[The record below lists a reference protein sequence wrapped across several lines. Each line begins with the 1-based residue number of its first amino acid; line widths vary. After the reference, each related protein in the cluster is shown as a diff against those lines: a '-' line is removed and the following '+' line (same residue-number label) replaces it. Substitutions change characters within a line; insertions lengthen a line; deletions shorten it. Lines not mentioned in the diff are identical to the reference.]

1 MLKCLYLVF
10 FKFSPSFLL
19 EGGDHGLRCNFFFF
33 ENINRILFCKLIF
46 SKDGVKGICGKHSII
61 AVQNQNV
68 GYFEFLEESKF
79 ECFSFRIFHE
89 GSFMGFCLSMG
100 KVHMHSIYA

>member
-1 MLKCLYLVF
+1 MDWYVI
-10 FKFSPSFLL
+10 
-19 EGGDHGLRCNFFFF
+19 FF

-61 AVQNQNV
+61 AVQNRNV

-79 ECFSFRIFHE
+79 ECFSFGIFHE

-100 KVHMHSIYA
+100 KVYMHSIYALEY